1 MIDTNNFLTGYP
13 SNVVSSLNRR
23 IGQYKRNYNYL
34 KVGITGRPPT
44 DRWNEHVRIRKW
56 SRMIILYQTSSINF
70 ANTMETWLVDNHWD
84 DLVNQRRG
92 GGSELSPTGNNY
104 VYLLLK

>member
-1 MIDTNNFLTGYP
+1 MIINNALTGFP
-13 SNVVSSLNRR
+13 SNVVESLNRS
-23 IGQYKRNYNYL
+23 IGQYKRNYNHL
-34 KVGITGRPPT
+34 KVGITGRPPEE
-44 DRWNEHVRIRKW
+44 RLREHLRTNTW

-70 ANTMETWLVDNHWD
+70 ANTMEQWLVDNHWD

-92 GGSELSPTGNNY
+92 GGSELSPNGNNY